1 VSELEERLRL
11 YFKTLNA
18 FDLKLVEA
26 MFAEN
31 AVYISS
37 GLNSRKSGR
46 AEIIASFKDY
56 FEEFADQVSFDTNIS
71 MVAPNC
77 FSSYWSLKAKSS
89 KTGKL
94 LERVGTQVTTF
105 NDEGLIVH
113 IEVLDE
119 K

>member
-1 VSELEERLRL
+1 VSELEARLRL
-11 YFKTLNA
+11 CFNALNA
-18 FDLKLVEA
+18 FDLKAVED

-31 AVYISS
+31 AVYTSS
-37 GLNSRKSGR
+37 GLANRKTGR
-46 AEIIASFKDY
+46 AEIMRAFKNY

-77 FSSYWSLKAKSS
+77 FSSYWSLKATSS

-105 NDEGLIVH
+105 NDEGLIAH

>member
-1 VSELEERLRL
+1 VSDLEPRLRL
-11 YFKTLNA
+11 YFNALNA
-18 FDLKLVEA
+18 FDLKAVEA
-26 MFAEN
+26 MFAED

-37 GLNSRKSGR
+37 GLKSTKSGR
-46 AEIIASFKDY
+46 AEIIATFKDY

-77 FSSYWSLKAKSS
+77 FNSYWSLKATSS

-105 NDEGLIVH
+105 NDQGLIVH
-113 IEVLDE
+113 IEVLDQ
-119 K
+119 